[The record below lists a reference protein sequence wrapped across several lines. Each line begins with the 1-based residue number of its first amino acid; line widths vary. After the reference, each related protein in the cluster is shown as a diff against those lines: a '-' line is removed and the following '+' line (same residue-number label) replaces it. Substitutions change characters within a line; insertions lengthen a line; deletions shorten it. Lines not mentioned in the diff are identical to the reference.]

1 MSESQLI
8 EEQRAAFNVP
18 RQVAYFNTAAI
29 SPQLGAVRRA
39 GDFALDRRA
48 RPWEISDEDWFTDV
62 ERLRSLFAQIIGAS
76 AEGVAIVPAT
86 SYGLAVAA
94 RNLRLHTGRR
104 VLVLAE
110 EYPSGIYTWRAAAR
124 RSGAEILT
132 VSREAGQTWTDA
144 VLAALDESVAIV
156 SLPNV
161 HWTDG
166 ALVDLDTIAA
176 RCRELGARLAI
187 DGSQSVGAMP
197 IDVSELR
204 PDFLVT
210 AGYKWLLGPFSVG
223 FMYVAEEHRQG
234 DPLEENWAQREGSE
248 DFARLVEYRDEYQPG
263 ARRFDVGQ
271 RTKFEL
277 TPMAIA
283 ALEQVL
289 DWQVPRIAATLARTT
304 SEIARRLADLGL
316 DAMPAERRGPHILGV
331 RLPEPARSV
340 APASLAAL
348 NCFAALRGETLRI
361 SPHLHTTPE
370 DIERLQ
376 DGLRRV
382 TRGG

>member
-1 MSESQLI
+1 M
-8 EEQRAAFNVP
+8 
-18 RQVAYFNTAAI
+18 
-29 SPQLGAVRRA
+29 
-39 GDFALDRRA
+39 A
-48 RPWEISDEDWFTDV
+48 RI
-62 ERLRSLFAQIIGAS
+62 RSLHRPGCRLGLLQALRGD
-76 AEGVAIVPAT
+76 VACK
-86 SYGLAVAA
+86 G
-94 RNLRLHTGRR
+94 
-104 VLVLAE
+104 
-110 EYPSGIYTWRAAAR
+110 
-124 RSGAEILT
+124 
-132 VSREAGQTWTDA
+132 
-144 VLAALDESVAIV
+144 
-156 SLPNV
+156 
-161 HWTDG
+161 DG
-166 ALVDLDTIAA
+166 ALVDLDAIAP

-223 FMYVAEEHRQG
+223 FMYVAEEYRQG
-234 DPLEENWAQREGSE
+234 EPLEENWAQREGSE

-277 TPMAIA
+277 IPMAIA

-289 DWQVPRIAATLARTT
+289 DWQIPRIAATLARTT

-316 DAMPAERRGPHILGV
+316 DATPAERRGPHMLGV

-340 APASLAAL
+340 ALSSLAAL

-382 TRGG
+382 TRGS

>member
-1 MSESQLI
+1 
-8 EEQRAAFNVP
+8 
-18 RQVAYFNTAAI
+18 
-29 SPQLGAVRRA
+29 
-39 GDFALDRRA
+39 
-48 RPWEISDEDWFTDV
+48 
-62 ERLRSLFAQIIGAS
+62 
-76 AEGVAIVPAT
+76 
-86 SYGLAVAA
+86 
-94 RNLRLHTGRR
+94 

-234 DPLEENWAQREGSE
+234 EPLEENWAQREGSE

-316 DAMPAERRGPHILGV
+316 DATPAERRGPHMLGV

-340 APASLAAL
+340 ALSSLAAL

>member
-76 AEGVAIVPAT
+76 GEGVAIVPAT

-104 VLVLAE
+104 VVVLAE

-234 DPLEENWAQREGSE
+234 EPLEENWAQREGSE

-316 DAMPAERRGPHILGV
+316 DATPAEGRGPHMLGV
-331 RLPEPARSV
+331 RLPEPTRSV
-340 APASLAAL
+340 ALSSLAAL

-370 DIERLQ
+370 DIECLQ

>member
-234 DPLEENWAQREGSE
+234 KPLEENWAQREGSE
-248 DFARLVEYRDEYQPG
+248 DFARLVDYRDEYQPG

-304 SEIARRLADLGL
+304 SEIAQRLADLGL
-316 DAMPAERRGPHILGV
+316 DATPAERRGPHMLGV

-340 APASLAAL
+340 ALSSLAAL